1 MNEADKARAE
11 NLFKSRTTEESGFE
25 AELRAQR
32 DKTARLRALRLA
44 RDEARWM
51 EHRQK
56 TVADIKSGLVESAK
70 RRLKC
75 GQTPIRTDRIEAVL
89 ARSTFTSD
97 KSVSHRQSGVLSQ
110 LERRAPVSVPAAQRT
125 SYRSGNTPLTR
136 MWASV
141 LVPKPG
147 I

>member
-1 MNEADKARAE
+1 VMNEADKARAE

-56 TVADIKSGLVESAK
+56 TVADIKSGLVELREKTAQM
-70 RRLKC
+70 RANAN
-75 GQTPIRTDRIEAVL
+75 PDR
-89 ARSTFTSD
+89 S
-97 KSVSHRQSGVLSQ
+97 
-110 LERRAPVSVPAAQRT
+110 
-125 SYRSGNTPLTR
+125 N
-136 MWASV
+136 
-141 LVPKPG
+141 
-147 I
+147 

>member
-11 NLFKSRTTEESGFE
+11 NLFKSRTTEESRFE

-56 TVADIKSGLVESAK
+56 TVADIKSGLVELREKTAQMRASAN
-70 RRLKC
+70 
-75 GQTPIRTDRIEAVL
+75 PDR
-89 ARSTFTSD
+89 S
-97 KSVSHRQSGVLSQ
+97 
-110 LERRAPVSVPAAQRT
+110 
-125 SYRSGNTPLTR
+125 N
-136 MWASV
+136 
-141 LVPKPG
+141 
-147 I
+147 